1 MKRRQA
7 HPALLGLF
15 VVIALGVLFIAV
27 LVLAGDKWLV
37 RKQKV
42 VMHFDGSVYG
52 LQVGAPVVFRGVRLG
67 SVRRIGVAYNPDAKG
82 VTIPVTAELDSD
94 MLDSVSGGPAG
105 EEPRVVVPA
114 LVARGLR
121 AQLSTQSLLTGQLY
135 VDLDF
140 RPDKPAKLVNP
151 DAKNEIPTTATAFQ
165 ELRDQVGDLDLRR
178 LVDDVSSIAST
189 TRRLVTGPEVNTTL
203 KDLQATAANL
213 QAITQTLDKRMN
225 PMLDSAQDTMA
236 STRQAMDKLGQAAQ
250 RANEAAQRMSA
261 SFGPDSALIQ
271 SLKQS
276 ADELSR
282 SAVELRQMVG
292 NDGPLNQN
300 LQRTLQDVG
309 KAARE
314 LRELA
319 TTLDAQP
326 EALIRGRSN

>member
-27 LVLAGDKWLV
+27 LALAGEKWLV
-37 RKQKV
+37 HKQKV

-67 SVRRIGVAYNPDAKG
+67 SVRRIGVAYDRDNKS

-94 MLDSVSGGPAG
+94 MLDNVSGGHPGDDA
-105 EEPRVVVPA
+105 RVLVPA
-114 LVARGLR
+114 LVERGLR

-140 RPDKPAKLVNP
+140 RPDKPARMVDP
-151 DAKNEIPTTATAFQ
+151 DAKNEIPTIATAFQ

-189 TRRLVTGPEVNTTL
+189 TRRLVSGPEVNATL
-203 KDLQATAANL
+203 KDLQTTAANL
-213 QAITQTLDKRMN
+213 QAVTQTLNTRLN
-225 PMLDSAQDTMA
+225 PMLDSAQGTMD

-250 RANEAAQRMSA
+250 RANETAQRLNA
-261 SFGPDSALIQ
+261 SFGPDSALIT
-271 SLKQS
+271 SLKHS

-282 SAVELRQMVG
+282 SAETLRQMAG
-292 NDGPLNQN
+292 DDGPLNQN
-300 LQRTLQDVG
+300 LQRALQDVS
-309 KAARE
+309 KASRE

-319 TTLDAQP
+319 TTLDEQP
-326 EALIRGRSN
+326 EALIRGRNN